1 MDYGGL
7 TRGMVRLSHARSVV
21 SPYAE
26 VRRRRQGEGGP
37 GVVIDNP
44 DARVHDAV
52 ALDEIELYGNLM
64 IAASE
69 TDGPLSRDR
78 IDEILGIRSA
88 PLPR

>member
-1 MDYGGL
+1 
-7 TRGMVRLSHARSVV
+7 
-21 SPYAE
+21 
-26 VRRRRQGEGGP
+26 
-37 GVVIDNP
+37 VVIDNP